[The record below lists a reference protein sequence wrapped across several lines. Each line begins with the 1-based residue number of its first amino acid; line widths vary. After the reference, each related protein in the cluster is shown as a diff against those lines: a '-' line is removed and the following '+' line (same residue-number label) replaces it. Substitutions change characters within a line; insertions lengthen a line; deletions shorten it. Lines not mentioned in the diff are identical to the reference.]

1 MNGWRRGGLGGGGIR
16 VRLYPQL
23 AAGYDRP
30 ETIALDVPPGA
41 VGPGPSDAAM
51 VVASAVD
58 KMRPYATPDYLPPYR
73 GAVHAPALPD
83 AAGHLD
89 TIPEGTPQ
97 FLAAH
102 LYGCARLAL
111 DFWERWLGH
120 PVVWWH
126 AADLPRLELVPKLR
140 WGNAHAGY
148 GFLET
153 GMRWSRHG
161 EAVPLALSLDVVAHE
176 IGHAVLYSVMGAP
189 EPAERT
195 AEYYATNESLADLG
209 AALTALQFPSVVAR
223 LLAQTRGN
231 LYALN
236 LVSRLAEVSD
246 IEQARTLDNTV
257 HVDQLA
263 DLRLGPDGHFLDPLG
278 LRRNEHSLAA
288 PLTGAIWDCF
298 VELYQD
304 GLAARGVIR
313 PDLDARGWSREEAAA
328 AMRPLERASAEA
340 LARFAP
346 AFEAALRDARDLTG
360 RALACVA
367 QRQSPVGLRFAAVA
381 ARFCE
386 ALAESGHAA
395 GLAAFVENFLERGID
410 PRPLLGD
417 GPPASRRA
425 PTASPRWRAE
435 AVAARIPGGCA
446 GCANPLAILAAHR
459 IVRHPHREAAA
470 GAGT

>member
-1 MNGWRRGGLGGGGIR
+1 M
-16 VRLYPQL
+16 RLYPQL
-23 AAGYDRP
+23 AAGYDQP
-30 ETIALDVPPGA
+30 ETIVLDLLPGA
-41 VGPGPSDAAM
+41 VGPGPADAAM
-51 VVASAVD
+51 VVRNAVA
-58 KMRPYATPDYLPPYR
+58 KGRPYAAPDYLPPYR
-73 GAVHAPALPD
+73 GAMHTPALPD

-102 LYGCARLAL
+102 MYGCARLAL
-111 DFWERWLGH
+111 GSWERWLGH

-126 AADLPRLELVPKLR
+126 VADLPRLELVPRLH

-176 IGHAVLYSVMGAP
+176 VGHAVLYSVMGAP
-189 EPAERT
+189 APAERT
-195 AEYYATNESLADLG
+195 AEYHAAGEAFADFS
-209 AALTALQFPSVVAR
+209 AALTALRFSSVVAR

-236 LVSRLAEVSD
+236 LVSRLSEVSD

-257 HVDQLA
+257 HVNQLA
-263 DLRLGPDGHFLDPLG
+263 DLRLGLDGRFVDPLG
-278 LRRNEHSLAA
+278 LRRNEHNLAA

-304 GLAARGVIR
+304 GLAGRGAIR
-313 PDLDARGWSREEAAA
+313 PDSDARGWTRQEAIA
-328 AMRPLERASAEA
+328 AMQPLERASAEA
-340 LARFAP
+340 LGRFAP
-346 AFEAALRDARDLTG
+346 DFEAALRDARDLTG
-360 RALACVA
+360 RALARVA
-367 QRQSPVGLRFAAVA
+367 QRVPPANLRFAAVA

-386 ALAESGHAA
+386 ALAESGQSSN
-395 GLAAFVENFLERGID
+395 LPAFVENFLERGID
-410 PRPLLGD
+410 PRPLLGKD
-417 GPPASRRA
+417 PSAPRRA
-425 PTASPRWRAE
+425 PTSSPRWRTE
-435 AVAARIPGGCA
+435 AAAAHAPNGCA

>member
-1 MNGWRRGGLGGGGIR
+1 MNGWWRAVPRGGVR

-30 ETIALDVPPGA
+30 ETIALELPPGT
-41 VGPGPSDAAM
+41 VGPGPADAAM
-51 VVASAVD
+51 VVRNAVD
-58 KMRPYATPDYLPPYR
+58 KQRPYTTPDYLPPYR

-83 AAGHLD
+83 AEGHFD

-97 FLAAH
+97 FEAVH

-111 DFWERWLGH
+111 GLWERWLGH

-176 IGHAVLYSVMGAP
+176 VGHAVLYSVMGAP

-195 AEYYATNESLADLG
+195 AEYHATGEALADVG
-209 AALTALQFPSVVAR
+209 AALVALHFPSVVAR

-236 LVSRLAEVSD
+236 LVSKLAEVSD
-246 IEQARTLDNTV
+246 IEQARTLDNEV
-257 HVDQLA
+257 RMDQLA
-263 DLRLGPDGHFLDPLG
+263 DLRLGPDGHFIDPLG

-304 GLAARGVIR
+304 GLAARGAIR
-313 PDLDARGWSREEAAA
+313 PDSDARGWTRQEAAA

-360 RALACVA
+360 RALARIA
-367 QRQSPVGLRFAAVA
+367 QRQAPARLRFAAVA
-381 ARFCE
+381 SRFCE
-386 ALAESGHAA
+386 ALAESGQAA
-395 GLAAFVENFLERGID
+395 SLPAFVDNFLERGID
-410 PRPLLGD
+410 PRPLLGT
-417 GPPASRRA
+417 GSSSSRRA

-435 AVAARIPGGCA
+435 VPTALAPGGCV
-446 GCANPLAILAAHR
+446 GCANPLSIVAAHR

-470 GAGT
+470 MAGT